1 VGHFSFHIFWDA
13 VFLPNLTPLL
23 SCRHGRSQG
32 EQNGHLPALEI
43 EPKNQNF
50 LENMKSKSLAQFR
63 LNDLILG
70 MTVFLPVRYSHCTR
84 ARFTVL
90 VSCSRELAVH
100 LGSIG
105 WPNLGADST
114 AVGFY
119 CVITTWVTSICDSRR
134 FAASCCLL
142 LI

>member
-1 VGHFSFHIFWDA
+1 V
-13 VFLPNLTPLL
+13 
-23 SCRHGRSQG
+23 
-32 EQNGHLPALEI
+32 EQNGHLPSLEI

-63 LNDLILG
+63 LNDLFLG

-114 AVGFY
+114 AVDFY

-134 FAASCCLL
+134 FAAFCCLL